1 MRDKLLCRNSS
12 FQNEEWT
19 LISWKKYKAMC
30 KVTHIWTSPANERR
44 DTLRIEYGPSLSDL
58 SIRVNF
64 RCIVLD
70 PKRELG
76 DETPAAM
83 IF

>member
-1 MRDKLLCRNSS
+1 
-12 FQNEEWT
+12 
-19 LISWKKYKAMC
+19 MC
-30 KVTHIWTSPANERR
+30 KVTHIWTGLANQRR

-58 SIRVNF
+58 TIRVGF

-76 DETPAAM
+76 DETQAAM
-83 IF
+83 IFASQFGSQPGMDFMFFSPKPMFYHFHP